1 MDMTVNYYLPV
12 GAILKVD
19 LKLNADHSG
28 IYLGYGNVA
37 ELDGSGKIMVSYL
50 DDFLKGDRSWRCGEN
65 IYAAYDNN
73 NLKFLAD
80 EKFALRAIKSLCQIR
95 EYAFDTENCHKFTTG
110 CITGNFDNDVIF
122 FSSLEEEIRK
132 YFHIS
137 FSNLEWKKLG
147 LSYLQPN
154 LFKNLEDYEHRLKI
168 LGKKFDYGSKII
180 NNFVYYNFVVYHDFI
195 NESYSHKEL
204 WGRMLTYLLECMQQ
218 GFALIENDIR
228 HTVYS
233 MLPGLFDY
241 FIERKKEYPK
251 LNFSL
256 LQKFCLYTRQTS
268 YDELIRIRDIE
279 HLILLMARAE
289 ILNLKTESVF
299 SNAKI
304 KSIVNSFDTIKSMIK
319 FKIFLEDE
327 LKCKELHPAAFYNSL
342 DGTVSDLYD
351 SMKEY
356 LPAEIFNKIFT
367 WNDPVLEEYTHLSDN
382 QLRLMLE
389 LEQLEELTQQII
401 SSEATSAL
409 NINS

>member
-1 MDMTVNYYLPV
+1 MTVNYYLPV

-37 ELDGSGKIMVSYL
+37 ELDGSGRIMVRYL
-50 DDFLKGDRSWRCGEN
+50 DDFLKGDRSWRCGEK
-65 IYAAYDNN
+65 IYAAYDRS

-80 EKFALRAIKSLCQIR
+80 EKFALRAIESLCQIR

-137 FSNLEWKKLG
+137 YANLEWKKLG
-147 LSYLQPN
+147 SIFLQPN
-154 LFKNLEDYEHRLKI
+154 LTKNLEDFNCRDKI
-168 LGKKFDYGSKII
+168 LGTKFVSGFKVIE
-180 NNFVYYNFVVYHDFI
+180 NFIFYHDFFHDFM
-195 NESYSHKEL
+195 NESYSNPEVC
-204 WGRMLTYLLECMQQ
+204 GRILTYLLECMQQ
-218 GFALIENDIR
+218 GSPKIGNNIR
-228 HTVYS
+228 HILYS
-233 MLPGLFDY
+233 MLPDALDCVIKQKALPY
-241 FIERKKEYPK
+241 IS
-251 LNFSL
+251 SL
-256 LQKFCLYTRQTS
+256 TLQKLSLYARQTS
-268 YDELIRIRDIE
+268 YDDLTRIRDIE
-279 HLILLMARAE
+279 HLILLMARAD

-299 SNAKI
+299 SKSKI
-304 KSIVNSFDTIKSMIK
+304 KSIVNSFDSDVSMAELE
-319 FKIFLEDE
+319 IFLEDE
-327 LKCKELHPAAFYNSL
+327 LECNELPVEAFCSL